1 MSISY
6 GGIGHFSVT
15 FPNAS
20 AVAGA
25 PCRLD
30 ANGKAVNCAGG
41 DKFIGIAER
50 VQEGYCGVQIGG
62 FVELPYTGTKPGV
75 GYVKLSANGS
85 GGVKLDDTNGI
96 GYWVVQ
102 VNSTTSKLTVII

>member
-15 FPNAS
+15 FPNS
-20 AVAGA
+20 SGTAGK

-30 ANGKAVNCAGG
+30 SYGKVVSCLSG
-41 DKFIGIAER
+41 DKFIGIVER
-50 VQEGYCGVQIGG
+50 VQEDYCGVQIGG
-62 FVELPYTGTKPGV
+62 FVELPYSGTKPSA
-75 GYVKLSANGS
+75 GYVKLVANGS

-96 GYWVVQ
+96 GYWVVK